1 MQMTISA
8 DDLLRL
14 DREHLWHPY
23 TSMSNPLTVY
33 PVRSAEGVFL
43 TLEDGSRLID
53 GMSSWWSAIHGYN
66 VPEINAALQQQMER
80 FSHVMF
86 GGLTHRPAVELAAR
100 LVDMTPAPLHHVFLS
115 DSGSVA
121 VEVALK
127 MAIQYWI
134 ASGKP
139 EKRGMA
145 VLRGGYH
152 GDTFATMALADPD
165 NGMHEL
171 FHKSLP
177 QYFFVPRPTCRFG
190 QQWDPSSIK
199 PLQQL
204 LEKSGNKIAALVL
217 EPVVQ
222 GAGGMYFYH
231 PQFLHEAKELC
242 DKYSVLLIADEIAT
256 GFGRTGELFGCNHA
270 GISPDILTIGK
281 ALTGGTMTLAAT
293 MTTTAIAE
301 VISSSGDGSL
311 MHGPTFMGNPLACSA
326 ANASIDLLLSSP
338 WKERVQRLEDGLLR
352 GLAPCSECDSVEE
365 VRVLGAIGVVEMRR
379 QVDLA
384 RIQPLFVKH
393 GVWVRPF
400 GRLIYLMPPFIIGND
415 ELEQLTA
422 AVVKVV
428 ATI

>member
-134 ASGKP
+134 AIFSATSTATEP
-139 EKRGMA
+139 ESERK
-145 VLRGGYH
+145 
-152 GDTFATMALADPD
+152 TWC
-165 NGMHEL
+165 
-171 FHKSLP
+171 S
-177 QYFFVPRPTCRFG
+177 
-190 QQWDPSSIK
+190 
-199 PLQQL
+199 
-204 LEKSGNKIAALVL
+204 
-217 EPVVQ
+217 
-222 GAGGMYFYH
+222 GAG
-231 PQFLHEAKELC
+231 
-242 DKYSVLLIADEIAT
+242 
-256 GFGRTGELFGCNHA
+256 
-270 GISPDILTIGK
+270 
-281 ALTGGTMTLAAT
+281 
-293 MTTTAIAE
+293 
-301 VISSSGDGSL
+301 VISTRRAASSTAGR
-311 MHGPTFMGNPLACSA
+311 
-326 ANASIDLLLSSP
+326 
-338 WKERVQRLEDGLLR
+338 W
-352 GLAPCSECDSVEE
+352 
-365 VRVLGAIGVVEMRR
+365 
-379 QVDLA
+379 
-384 RIQPLFVKH
+384 VK
-393 GVWVRPF
+393 
-400 GRLIYLMPPFIIGND
+400 PPNI
-415 ELEQLTA
+415 T
-422 AVVKVV
+422 
-428 ATI
+428 